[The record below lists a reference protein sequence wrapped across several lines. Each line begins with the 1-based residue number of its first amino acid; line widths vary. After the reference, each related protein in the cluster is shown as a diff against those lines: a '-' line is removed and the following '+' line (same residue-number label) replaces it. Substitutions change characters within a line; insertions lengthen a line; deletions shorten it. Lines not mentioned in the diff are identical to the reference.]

1 MIYFDNAA
9 TTPTLKGAEEI
20 FIREN
25 REVFANPSSPHAFGR
40 EAAKKL
46 EEAREEMLKD
56 LRLEKSHSLIFT
68 SGATESNNLALKGL
82 AFHYQK
88 RGKRIITSSIEHPS
102 VLNVLKELKDFG
114 FDIVVLP
121 VTPEGKVD
129 PLTLKAAMNNETIL
143 VSIMAVNNEIGSVND
158 LKTLASIV
166 HAYPKAYFHVDATQ
180 AITKIPFDYADCD
193 LLSFS
198 GHKFGAFKGS
208 GALIYKKSIAFESVN
223 AGGEQENGFRAGTV
237 NMPGDLALAYALDYG
252 LKNMASHE
260 QSVRELQGYLR
271 KSLSEMEG
279 IELNSPADAMPYVL
293 NFSLLKKKAS
303 VVVEALSENE
313 IYVSSVSAC
322 SSEEPVSYVLEAMGK
337 SEDLAKNSIRLSF
350 SADNTLEEGKRFLE
364 AFQTIMQGV
373 NDR

>member
-180 AITKIPFDYADCD
+180 AITKIPLPYQECD

-252 LKNMASHE
+252 LKNMAIHR
-260 QSVRELQGYLR
+260 QSVEELQGYLR
-271 KSLSEMEG
+271 SSLLQMEG
-279 IELNSPADAMPYVL
+279 VEINSPADAMPYVL